1 MKRPTE
7 PGLIKLFRY
16 FAIIGAVYF
25 FARWVYGM
33 SMAENQI
40 IISQMEYFIIVH
52 AFLLVYLL
60 IPWLERQLKQYY
72 LPIILVFY
80 SVALVVGSVIYLY
93 VPDRTI
99 VDFITNSYGLVP
111 ILIVPLV
118 FIAWQYDRKHVLIYT
133 AFTNVSDIAI
143 AVVIAQGIS
152 LENLPIL
159 SMPII
164 RGFAFM
170 MVGLVVNQLS
180 DSSRKQKHRLLLANV
195 QLSQYSNTLEHLA
208 TSRERNRLARE
219 LHDTTAHTLSGI
231 SVNLEALKTI
241 APEDNPEM
249 QGMIST
255 TLEAARNGLSDT
267 RRALKDLRAQ
277 SLEDLGLELALRQ
290 LIDSVA
296 ERAGLKT
303 NVNIDTPLPYLAPNI
318 EQVFYRIAQESLENT
333 ARHAN
338 AYMVT
343 VELHEEDGKLTMLIQ
358 DDGRGFNMN
367 EVHGEGHFGLKGMH
381 ERALTIGAE
390 LTIESQLG
398 GGTNVQLS
406 WERF

>member
-72 LPIILVFY
+72 LPIILVLY

-277 SLEDLGLELALRQ
+277 PLEDLGLELALRQ

>member
-277 SLEDLGLELALRQ
+277 PLEDLGLELALRQ

>member
-1 MKRPTE
+1 MERPTE
-7 PGLIKLFRY
+7 PGLLKLFRY
-16 FAIIGAVYF
+16 FAIIGALYF
-25 FARWVYGM
+25 FARWVYET
-33 SMAENQI
+33 SIADNQM
-40 IISQMEYFIIVH
+40 IISQTVFFILVH

-60 IPWLERQLKQYY
+60 IPWLEHQLKHYY
-72 LPIILVFY
+72 LPIILVVY
-80 SVALVVGSVIYLY
+80 TVAMVVGSTLYLY
-93 VPDRTI
+93 VPNRTI
-99 VDFITNSYGLVP
+99 IDFITNSYSLVP

-118 FIAWQYDRKHVLIYT
+118 FIAWQYDRKHVLTYT
-133 AFTNVSDIAI
+133 IFTNVSDIAI

-164 RGFAFM
+164 RGFAFV
-170 MVGLVVNQLS
+170 MVGFVVNQLS
-180 DSSRKQKHRLLLANV
+180 DSSRRQKHRLLLANV

-208 TSRERNRLARE
+208 ISRERNRLARE

-241 APEDNPEM
+241 APDDNPEM
-249 QGMIST
+249 QEMIST
-255 TLEAARNGLSDT
+255 TLETARRGLSET

-277 SLEDLGLELALRQ
+277 PLEDLGLELALRQ

-296 ERAGLKT
+296 ERAGFKT
-303 NVNIDTPLPYLAPNI
+303 NVNVDSPLPYLAPNV
-318 EQVFYRIAQESLENT
+318 EQVFYRIAQETLENVS
-333 ARHAN
+333 RHAN
-338 AYMVT
+338 AYMVLA
-343 VELHEEDGKLTMLIQ
+343 ELHEEDGKLTMLIQ

-367 EVHGEGHFGLKGMH
+367 DVKDEGHFGLKGMH

-390 LTIESQLG
+390 LTIESQPG
-398 GGTNVQLS
+398 RGTSVRLS

>member
-1 MKRPTE
+1 MERPTE

-16 FAIIGAVYF
+16 FSIIGVLYF
-25 FARWVYGM
+25 FARWVYET
-33 SMAENQI
+33 SIVDNQF
-40 IISQMEYFIIVH
+40 IISQTEFFILVH

-60 IPWLERQLKQYY
+60 IPWLEQQLKHYY
-72 LPIILVFY
+72 LPIILVVY
-80 SVALVVGSVIYLY
+80 TVAMVVGSTLYLY
-93 VPDRTI
+93 VPNRTI
-99 VDFITNSYGLVP
+99 IDFITNSYSLVP

-118 FIAWQYDRKHVLIYT
+118 FIAWQYDRKHVLLYT
-133 AFTNVSDIAI
+133 IFTNVSDVAI

-180 DSSRKQKHRLLLANV
+180 ESSRRQKHRLLLANV

-241 APEDNPEM
+241 TPKDNPEM
-249 QGMIST
+249 QDMIST

-277 SLEDLGLELALRQ
+277 PLEDLGLELALRQ

-296 ERAGLKT
+296 ERAGFKT
-303 NVNIDTPLPYLAPNI
+303 TVNIDTPLPYLAPNI
-318 EQVFYRIAQESLENT
+318 EQVFYRIAQETLENT

-343 VELHEEDGKLTMLIQ
+343 VDLHEEDSKLTMHIQ
-358 DDGRGFNMN
+358 DDGRGFNVN

-390 LTIESQLG
+390 LTVESQPG
-398 GGTNVQLS
+398 RGTSVRLS

>member
-25 FARWVYGM
+25 FARWVHGM

-72 LPIILVFY
+72 LPIILVLY

-277 SLEDLGLELALRQ
+277 PLEDLGLELALRQ

-318 EQVFYRIAQESLENT
+318 DQVFYRIAQESLENT

>member
-1 MKRPTE
+1 MERPTE

-16 FAIIGAVYF
+16 FSIIGVLYF
-25 FARWVYGM
+25 FARWVYET
-33 SMAENQI
+33 SIVDNQF
-40 IISQMEYFIIVH
+40 IISQTEFFILVH

-60 IPWLERQLKQYY
+60 IPWLEQQLKHYY
-72 LPIILVFY
+72 LPIILVVY
-80 SVALVVGSVIYLY
+80 TVAMVVGSTLYLY
-93 VPDRTI
+93 VPNRTI
-99 VDFITNSYGLVP
+99 IDFITNSYSLVP

-118 FIAWQYDRKHVLIYT
+118 FIAWQYDRKHVLLYII
-133 AFTNVSDIAI
+133 FTNVSDVAI

-180 DSSRKQKHRLLLANV
+180 ESSRRQKHRLLLANV

-241 APEDNPEM
+241 TPKDNPEM
-249 QGMIST
+249 QDMIST

-277 SLEDLGLELALRQ
+277 PLEDLGLELALRQ

-296 ERAGLKT
+296 ERAGFKT
-303 NVNIDTPLPYLAPNI
+303 TVNIDTPLPYLAPNI
-318 EQVFYRIAQESLENT
+318 EQVFYRIAQETLENT

-343 VELHEEDGKLTMLIQ
+343 VDLHEEDSKLTMHIQ
-358 DDGRGFNMN
+358 DDGRGFNVN

-390 LTIESQLG
+390 LTVESQPG
-398 GGTNVQLS
+398 RGTSVRLS

>member
-1 MKRPTE
+1 MERPTE

-16 FAIIGAVYF
+16 YSIIGVLYF
-25 FARWVYGM
+25 FARWVYET
-33 SMAENQI
+33 SIVDNQF
-40 IISQMEYFIIVH
+40 IISQTEFFILVH

-60 IPWLERQLKQYY
+60 IPWLEQQLKHYY
-72 LPIILVFY
+72 LPIILVVY
-80 SVALVVGSVIYLY
+80 TVAMVVGSTLYLY
-93 VPDRTI
+93 VPNRTI
-99 VDFITNSYGLVP
+99 IDFITNSYSLVP

-118 FIAWQYDRKHVLIYT
+118 FIAWQYDRKHVLLYT
-133 AFTNVSDIAI
+133 IFTNVSDVAI

-180 DSSRKQKHRLLLANV
+180 ESSRRQKHRLLLANV

-241 APEDNPEM
+241 TPKDNPEM
-249 QGMIST
+249 QDMIST

-277 SLEDLGLELALRQ
+277 PLEDLGLELALRQ

-296 ERAGLKT
+296 ERAGFKT
-303 NVNIDTPLPYLAPNI
+303 TVNIDTPLPYLAPNI
-318 EQVFYRIAQESLENT
+318 EQVFYRIAQETLENT

-343 VELHEEDGKLTMLIQ
+343 VDLHEEDSKLTMHIQ
-358 DDGRGFNMN
+358 DDGRGFNVN

-390 LTIESQLG
+390 LTVESQPG
-398 GGTNVQLS
+398 RGTSVRLS

>member
-1 MKRPTE
+1 
-7 PGLIKLFRY
+7 
-16 FAIIGAVYF
+16 
-25 FARWVYGM
+25 
-33 SMAENQI
+33 MAENQI

-72 LPIILVFY
+72 LPIILVLY

-277 SLEDLGLELALRQ
+277 PLEDLGLELALRQ

-318 EQVFYRIAQESLENT
+318 DQVFYRIAQESLENT

>member
-72 LPIILVFY
+72 LPIILVLY

>member
-1 MKRPTE
+1 
-7 PGLIKLFRY
+7 
-16 FAIIGAVYF
+16 
-25 FARWVYGM
+25 M
-33 SMAENQI
+33 SMAENQS

-277 SLEDLGLELALRQ
+277 PLEDLGLELALRQ

>member
-1 MKRPTE
+1 MERPTE

-16 FAIIGAVYF
+16 YSIIGVLYF
-25 FARWVYGM
+25 FARWVYET
-33 SMAENQI
+33 SIVDNQF
-40 IISQMEYFIIVH
+40 IISQTEFFILVH

-60 IPWLERQLKQYY
+60 IPWLEQQLKHYY
-72 LPIILVFY
+72 LPIILVVY
-80 SVALVVGSVIYLY
+80 TVAMVVGSTLYLY
-93 VPDRTI
+93 VPNRTI
-99 VDFITNSYGLVP
+99 IDFITNSYSLVP

-118 FIAWQYDRKHVLIYT
+118 FIAWQYDRKHVLLYT
-133 AFTNVSDIAI
+133 IFTNVSDVAI

-170 MVGLVVNQLS
+170 MVGFVVNQLS
-180 DSSRKQKHRLLLANV
+180 ESSRRQKHRLLLANV

-241 APEDNPEM
+241 TPKDNPEM
-249 QGMIST
+249 QDMIST

-277 SLEDLGLELALRQ
+277 PLEDLGLELALRQ

-296 ERAGLKT
+296 ERAGFKT
-303 NVNIDTPLPYLAPNI
+303 KVNIDTPLPYLAPNI
-318 EQVFYRIAQESLENT
+318 EQVFYRIAQETLENT
-333 ARHAN
+333 TRHAN

-343 VELHEEDGKLTMLIQ
+343 VDLHEEDSKLTMHIQ
-358 DDGRGFNMN
+358 DDGRGFNVN

-390 LTIESQLG
+390 LTVESQPG
-398 GGTNVQLS
+398 RGTSVRLS

>member
-1 MKRPTE
+1 
-7 PGLIKLFRY
+7 
-16 FAIIGAVYF
+16 
-25 FARWVYGM
+25 
-33 SMAENQI
+33 MAENQI

-277 SLEDLGLELALRQ
+277 PLEDLGLELALRQ

>member
-1 MKRPTE
+1 MERPTE

-16 FAIIGAVYF
+16 FAIIGALYF
-25 FARWVYGM
+25 FARWVYEM
-33 SMAENQI
+33 SITNNQI
-40 IISQMEYFIIVH
+40 IISQMAYFILVH

-72 LPIILVFY
+72 LPIILVIY
-80 SVALVVGSVIYLY
+80 TVALVVGSVLYLY
-93 VPDRTI
+93 VPNRTI
-99 VDFITNSYGLVP
+99 VDFITNSYSFVP

-118 FIAWQYDRKHVLIYT
+118 FIAWQYDRKHVLVYT
-133 AFTNVSDIAI
+133 IFTNVSDIAI
-143 AVVIAQGIS
+143 AVLIAQGVS

-164 RGFAFM
+164 RSFAFM
-170 MVGLVVNQLS
+170 MVGFVVNQLS
-180 DSSRKQKHRLLLANV
+180 DSARRQKHRLLLANV

-241 APEDNPEM
+241 APDDYPEM
-249 QGMIST
+249 QEMIST

-277 SLEDLGLELALRQ
+277 PLEDLGLVLALRQ

-296 ERAGLKT
+296 ERAGFKT
-303 NVNIDTPLPYLAPNI
+303 TVNIDMSLPYLAPNI
-318 EQVFYRIAQESLENT
+318 EQVFYRIAQETLENT

-343 VELHEEDGKLTMLIQ
+343 VDLHEEDSKLTMHIQ
-358 DDGRGFNMN
+358 DDGRGFNVN

-381 ERALTIGAE
+381 ERALTIGAD
-390 LTIESQLG
+390 LTVESQPG
-398 GGTNVQLS
+398 RGTSVRLS

>member
-72 LPIILVFY
+72 LPIILVLY

-255 TLEAARNGLSDT
+255 TLEAARNGLS
-267 RRALKDLRAQ
+267 L
-277 SLEDLGLELALRQ
+277 SL
-290 LIDSVA
+290 IH
-296 ERAGLKT
+296 
-303 NVNIDTPLPYLAPNI
+303 I
-318 EQVFYRIAQESLENT
+318 
-333 ARHAN
+333 
-338 AYMVT
+338 
-343 VELHEEDGKLTMLIQ
+343 
-358 DDGRGFNMN
+358 
-367 EVHGEGHFGLKGMH
+367 
-381 ERALTIGAE
+381 
-390 LTIESQLG
+390 
-398 GGTNVQLS
+398 
-406 WERF
+406 

>member
-1 MKRPTE
+1 
-7 PGLIKLFRY
+7 
-16 FAIIGAVYF
+16 
-25 FARWVYGM
+25 
-33 SMAENQI
+33 MAENQI

-72 LPIILVFY
+72 LPIILVLY

-277 SLEDLGLELALRQ
+277 PLEDLGLELALRQ

-367 EVHGEGHFGLKGMH
+367 EVHGEGYFGLKGMH

>member
-72 LPIILVFY
+72 LPIILVLY
-80 SVALVVGSVIYLY
+80 SVALVVGNVIYLY

-277 SLEDLGLELALRQ
+277 PLEDLGLELALRQ

>member
-1 MKRPTE
+1 
-7 PGLIKLFRY
+7 
-16 FAIIGAVYF
+16 
-25 FARWVYGM
+25 
-33 SMAENQI
+33 MAENQI

-72 LPIILVFY
+72 LPIILVLY

-277 SLEDLGLELALRQ
+277 PLEDLGLELALRQ

>member
-72 LPIILVFY
+72 LPIILVLY

-277 SLEDLGLELALRQ
+277 PLEDLGLELALRQ

-318 EQVFYRIAQESLENT
+318 DQVFYRIAQESLENT

>member
-1 MKRPTE
+1 MERPTE

-16 FAIIGAVYF
+16 YSIIGVLYF
-25 FARWVYGM
+25 FARWVYET
-33 SMAENQI
+33 SIVDNQF
-40 IISQMEYFIIVH
+40 IISQTEFFILVH

-60 IPWLERQLKQYY
+60 IPWLEQQLKHYY
-72 LPIILVFY
+72 LPIILVVY
-80 SVALVVGSVIYLY
+80 TVAMVVGSTLYLY
-93 VPDRTI
+93 VPNRTI
-99 VDFITNSYGLVP
+99 IDFITNSYSLVP

-118 FIAWQYDRKHVLIYT
+118 FIAWQYDRKHVLLYT
-133 AFTNVSDIAI
+133 IFTNVSDVAI

-170 MVGLVVNQLS
+170 MVGFVVNQLS
-180 DSSRKQKHRLLLANV
+180 ESSRRQKHRLLLANV

-241 APEDNPEM
+241 TPKDNPEM
-249 QGMIST
+249 QDMIST

-277 SLEDLGLELALRQ
+277 PLEDLGLELALRQ

-296 ERAGLKT
+296 ERAGFKT
-303 NVNIDTPLPYLAPNI
+303 TVNIDTPLPYLAPNI
-318 EQVFYRIAQESLENT
+318 EQVFYRIAQETLENT

-343 VELHEEDGKLTMLIQ
+343 VDLHEEDSKLTMHIQ
-358 DDGRGFNMN
+358 DDGRGFNVN

-390 LTIESQLG
+390 LTVESQPG
-398 GGTNVQLS
+398 RGTSVRLS

>member
-33 SMAENQI
+33 SMAEDQI

-72 LPIILVFY
+72 LPIILVLY

-277 SLEDLGLELALRQ
+277 PLEDLGLELALRQ

-318 EQVFYRIAQESLENT
+318 DQVFYRIAQESLENT

>member
-1 MKRPTE
+1 MERPTE
-7 PGLIKLFRY
+7 PGLLKLFRY
-16 FAIIGAVYF
+16 FAIIGALYF
-25 FARWVYGM
+25 FARWVYET
-33 SMAENQI
+33 SIADNQM
-40 IISQMEYFIIVH
+40 IISQTVFFILVH

-60 IPWLERQLKQYY
+60 IPWLEHQLKHYY
-72 LPIILVFY
+72 LPIILVVY
-80 SVALVVGSVIYLY
+80 TVAMVVGSTLYLY
-93 VPDRTI
+93 VPNRTI
-99 VDFITNSYGLVP
+99 IDFITNSYSLVP

-118 FIAWQYDRKHVLIYT
+118 FIAWQYDRKHVLTYT
-133 AFTNVSDIAI
+133 IFTNVSDIAI

-164 RGFAFM
+164 RGFAFV
-170 MVGLVVNQLS
+170 MVGFVVNQLS
-180 DSSRKQKHRLLLANV
+180 DSSRRQKHRLLLANV

-208 TSRERNRLARE
+208 NSRERNRLARE

-241 APEDNPEM
+241 APDDNPEM
-249 QGMIST
+249 QEMIST
-255 TLEAARNGLSDT
+255 TLETARRGLSET

-277 SLEDLGLELALRQ
+277 PLEDLGLELALRQ

-296 ERAGLKT
+296 ERAGFKT
-303 NVNIDTPLPYLAPNI
+303 NVNVDSPLPYLAPNV
-318 EQVFYRIAQESLENT
+318 EQVFYRIAQETLENVS
-333 ARHAN
+333 RHAN
-338 AYMVT
+338 AYMVLA
-343 VELHEEDGKLTMLIQ
+343 ELHEEDGKLTMLIR

-367 EVHGEGHFGLKGMH
+367 DVKDEGHFGLKGMH

-390 LTIESQLG
+390 LTIESQPG
-398 GGTNVQLS
+398 RGTSVRLS

>member
-1 MKRPTE
+1 MERPTE

-16 FAIIGAVYF
+16 YSIIGILYF
-25 FARWVYGM
+25 FARWVYET
-33 SMAENQI
+33 SIVDNQF
-40 IISQMEYFIIVH
+40 IISQTEFFILVH

-60 IPWLERQLKQYY
+60 IPWLEQQLKHYY
-72 LPIILVFY
+72 LPIILVVY
-80 SVALVVGSVIYLY
+80 TVAMVVGSTLYLY
-93 VPDRTI
+93 VPNRTI
-99 VDFITNSYGLVP
+99 IDFITNSYSLVP

-118 FIAWQYDRKHVLIYT
+118 FIAWQYDRKHVLLYT
-133 AFTNVSDIAI
+133 IFTNVSDVAI

-180 DSSRKQKHRLLLANV
+180 ESSRRQKHRLLLANV

-241 APEDNPEM
+241 TPKDNPEM
-249 QGMIST
+249 QDMIST

-277 SLEDLGLELALRQ
+277 PLEDLGLELALRQ

-296 ERAGLKT
+296 ERAGFKT
-303 NVNIDTPLPYLAPNI
+303 TVNIGTPLPYLAPNI
-318 EQVFYRIAQESLENT
+318 EQVFYRIAQETLENT

-343 VELHEEDGKLTMLIQ
+343 VDLHEEDSKLTLHIQ
-358 DDGRGFNMN
+358 DDGRGFNVN

-390 LTIESQLG
+390 LTVESQPG
-398 GGTNVQLS
+398 RGTSVRLS